1 METVVTVEVTS
12 GGYSW
17 LEIVCDGKSVIA
29 EGTTGPWSQEFTV
42 YDSITV
48 QVGDSSV
55 VTVTENG
62 EPVEFTSSA
71 GGVESVTI
79 KGTPRPEGAEDE
91 EGALEGDY
99 APESE
104 EEEKN

>member
-1 METVVTVEVTS
+1 M
-12 GGYSW
+12 
-17 LEIVCDGKSVIA
+17 IA

-55 VTVTENG
+55 VKVTENG
-62 EPVEFTSSA
+62 ERVDFTSSA

-79 KGTPRPEGAEDE
+79 KGTPRPEGADNASAADGEAPATDAE
-91 EGALEGDY
+91 TGAL
-99 APESE
+99 
-104 EEEKN
+104 